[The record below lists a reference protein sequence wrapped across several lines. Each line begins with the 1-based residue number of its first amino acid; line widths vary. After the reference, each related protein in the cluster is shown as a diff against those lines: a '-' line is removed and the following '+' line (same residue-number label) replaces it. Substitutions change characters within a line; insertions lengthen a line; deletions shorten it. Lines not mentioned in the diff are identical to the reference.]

1 MLTLFKKFK
10 CCKFMM
16 KRNRA
21 DSIKD
26 EQFKLQ
32 NLGNEKKKELQ
43 DSLLAPKSRFQ
54 RIRKSFRQ
62 LKNKLSRFKKQD
74 PIFRLGFGIVA
85 FRDIMKSMIVIFAIF
100 TIFLIPQLSIFK
112 KYNNSTSNNL
122 MLSSLGYSTA
132 LCVNLPVELGKV
144 QAKCKFGQ
152 IGRILSFGVTNK

>member
-1 MLTLFKKFK
+1 
-10 CCKFMM
+10 MM

-100 TIFLIPQLSIFK
+100 TIFLIP
-112 KYNNSTSNNL
+112 
-122 MLSSLGYSTA
+122 
-132 LCVNLPVELGKV
+132 
-144 QAKCKFGQ
+144 
-152 IGRILSFGVTNK
+152 